1 MANDALVSYTWATF
15 ADANKTRFRSNAT
28 GQFVSRATVQS
39 FVESRVN
46 SAEDRLGNLTRAY
59 FDGRVSASSF
69 QVTLRDELR
78 RLGLQNASLGIGGWD
93 RMTPVEFGRVG
104 GLLRGDL
111 ARISNLALGVQ
122 QGTVTLPQALER
134 VRGYIGN
141 ARINYYE
148 AEKTAIHNRQMPYGM
163 VAITIRDLG
172 DADHCGDCLDYHA
185 GGWAYDWPSP
195 GTMCECHQ
203 HCRCHQ
209 RWRDVPTE
217 DVGSWLGTRR

>member
-1 MANDALVSYTWATF
+1 MTDALVSYTWATF
-15 ADANKTRFRSNAT
+15 ADANKTRYRSNAT

-39 FVESRVN
+39 FIESRVN

-111 ARISNLALGVQ
+111 ARISDLALGVQ
-122 QGTVTLPQALER
+122 HGTVTLPQALER

-163 VAITIRDLG
+163 VAIAIRDLG
-172 DADHCGDCLDYHA
+172 AAQHCGDCLDYHA
-185 GGWAYDWPSP
+185 NGWQYDHPSP
-195 GTMCECHQ
+195 GTMCECSQ
-203 HCRCHQ
+203 HCRCGM
-209 RWRDVPTE
+209 RWRDVAYE